1 MPLISNKDRLLL
13 NESLHRLETNE
24 YRITD
29 INNRDRRLIMF
40 GGLVIATT
48 STFGFLLGILDL
60 LVRLKVI

>member
-1 MPLISNKDRLLL
+1 
-13 NESLHRLETNE
+13 
-24 YRITD
+24 
-29 INNRDRRLIMF
+29 MF